1 MSITSLHVDAATG
14 ETASWWLMS
23 LRVQC
28 LRSQSAQGQVD
39 QLWRD
44 LTVTCRLWAL
54 AQRGS
59 PHGHGP
65 RTLSQSMQ
73 QRTVLTECI
82 GIGWSPW
89 QDGPTDN
96 KNRWYK
102 WCIRKLLL
110 ARVSANHFVQRMA
123 VAIWWTWSFA
133 TQRSFHSCVA
143 EFFFYFSVLLKKLFL
158 FFHPRFIVH
167 QHNSL
172 YGWHSI
178 QLADADLS
186 VEHVLKVKSFSIF
199 AYPSPK

>member
-1 MSITSLHVDAATG
+1 MRVKSKKRCSVPTSEMLRSSAMSITSLHVDAARQPRG
-14 ETASWWLMS
+14 DWWACVS
-23 LRVQC
+23 THC
-28 LRSQSAQGQVD
+28 LRSQSARGQVD

-110 ARVSANHFVQRMA
+110 ARVSANHFVQR
-123 VAIWWTWSFA
+123 WTWSFA

-143 EFFFYFSVLLKKLFL
+143 EFFFTFQSFLKFYFYFSILGLSYTSITACMVD
-158 FFHPRFIVH
+158 IAS
-167 QHNSL
+167 SL
-172 YGWHSI
+172 MMQI
-178 QLADADLS
+178 LAS
-186 VEHVLKVKSFSIF
+186 SMS
-199 AYPSPK
+199 